1 MFKLRWVPV
10 SICLIAAFSE
20 TMTEHLEREITDF
33 EKKGILETE
42 IKLQKLNFVVSL
54 RKNRRGAVEESSDR
68 GETADF

>member
-1 MFKLRWVPV
+1 
-10 SICLIAAFSE
+10 
-20 TMTEHLEREITDF
+20 MTEHLEREITDF